1 MKPLYFAL
9 PIYGYDEKKNAI
21 NPCLGTNVI
30 QFDRRW
36 GFDRIL
42 TKCEAVC
49 MNASKDSIWSNGYV
63 ILYTFDVD
71 RPYALGNKYYLK
83 SYLIKGHEIP
93 PSKRAYLKIT
103 GWIENNF

>member
-9 PIYGYDEKKNAI
+9 PIYGYDEKENAI
-21 NPCLGTNVI
+21 NPRLGTDVI

-36 GFDRIL
+36 GVRRIL
-42 TKCEAVC
+42 TECENAYI
-49 MNASKDSIWSNGYV
+49 NASEGTLWSNGYV

-71 RPYALGNKYYLK
+71 RPYALDNKYYLK

-103 GWIENNF
+103 GWIE